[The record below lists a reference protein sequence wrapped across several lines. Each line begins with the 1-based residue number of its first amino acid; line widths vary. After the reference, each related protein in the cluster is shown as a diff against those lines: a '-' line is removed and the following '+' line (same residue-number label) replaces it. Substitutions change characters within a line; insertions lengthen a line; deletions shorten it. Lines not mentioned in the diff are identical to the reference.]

1 MSKQDPAL
9 PEFWEKRFREGT
21 TPWDAGRT
29 PPRLE
34 RFLQTAAPARVL
46 IPGCGSGYE
55 VRAFHDAGWEVL
67 AIDFTPAAIA
77 RARIELGDLAAQVP
91 GIVQLADFFRFDAPD
106 IDLIYERAFLCALPR
121 HLWLD
126 YAMRVGELLRPGG
139 RIAGFYFF
147 SDELRGPP
155 FGLAAGELASL
166 LEPAFGCEVDEA
178 AEDSLPVFAGKER
191 WQVWR
196 RH

>member
-1 MSKQDPAL
+1 MSRQDPAL
-9 PEFWEKRFREGT
+9 PEFWEQRFREGT
-21 TPWDAGRT
+21 TPWDAGRA
-29 PPRLE
+29 PPRLAQ
-34 RFLQTAAPARVL
+34 FLQSEKPARVL

-67 AIDFTPAAIA
+67 AIDYTPAAIA
-77 RARIELGDLAAQVP
+77 RARAELGGLAQRVR
-91 GIVQLADFFRFDAPD
+91 LADFFRFEAPV

-121 HLWLD
+121 HLWFD
-126 YAMRVGELLRPGG
+126 YAARVAELLHPGG

-155 FGLAAGELASL
+155 FGLATGQLASL
-166 LEPAFGCEVDEA
+166 LQPVFSCDADEA
-178 AEDSLPVFAGKER
+178 VEESLPVFAGKER
-191 WQVWR
+191 WQVWT